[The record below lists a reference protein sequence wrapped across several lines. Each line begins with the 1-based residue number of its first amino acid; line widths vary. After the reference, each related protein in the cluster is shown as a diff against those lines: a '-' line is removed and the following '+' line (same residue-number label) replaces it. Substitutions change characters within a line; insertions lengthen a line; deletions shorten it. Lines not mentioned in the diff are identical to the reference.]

1 MVCSTTSILGLPG
14 SSGAQFLQLSVVE
27 LCIVLRIDEDAFMVA
42 MGIPLPQLPPVVF
55 EELWGWVEVVPF
67 PDGTVVDVYQLVE
80 DAFQPVSE
88 SLFSPAL
95 EVDVDHPEVLDLDI
109 VGLSEFLGV
118 DVSPEFRHEG
128 EEACE
133 G

>member
-55 EELWGWVEVVPF
+55 EEL
-67 PDGTVVDVYQLVE
+67 
-80 DAFQPVSE
+80 
-88 SLFSPAL
+88 
-95 EVDVDHPEVLDLDI
+95 
-109 VGLSEFLGV
+109 
-118 DVSPEFRHEG
+118 
-128 EEACE
+128 
-133 G
+133 